1 MMDYTKWTKPVLLHE
16 LAHRD
21 REITNLKVKLDGA
34 NQTKDFLQERFTEET
49 IKNKVFL
56 EVIDHILTRR

>member
-1 MMDYTKWTKPVLLHE
+1 MDYTKWTKPVLLHE

-34 NQTKDFLQERFTEET
+34 TQTKDFLQERFTEET
-49 IKNKVFL
+49 IKNKVLF
-56 EVIDHILTRR
+56 EIIDHLIRR